1 MKTLI
6 HSAKTNYFKSKINEC
21 RNDSAGTWK
30 LVKTLA
36 PNKKQN
42 TSISKNSISDI
53 EHFNNFFAEVG
64 RLTYEQTT
72 ASTYLHINETRPKTN
87 FSRPQPAGV
96 ETIILTVK
104 HKKNKFRGS

>member
-21 RNDSAGTWK
+21 RNDSAETWK
-30 LVKTLA
+30 LVKTLV

-42 TSISKNSISDI
+42 TDISKNSINDI
-53 EHFNNFFAEVG
+53 EHFNNFAEVG

-72 ASTYLHINETRPKTN
+72 ASTHLRNINETRPKTN
-87 FSRPQPAGV
+87 FFRPQPVGV
-96 ETIILTVK
+96 ETIILK
-104 HKKNKFRGS
+104 